1 MALFLKVPFLCLYS
15 MLLGILGGAVVGVF
29 MLGLSPNLYF
39 DQTIRSLSLSDLY
52 GGVFRGAVYGI
63 LVGLTGCLRG
73 MRCGS
78 DAAAVGA
85 ATTSA
90 VVTGV
95 VAIVVADGI
104 LAVIFNALGI

>member
-1 MALFLKVPFLCLYS
+1 MV
-15 MLLGILGGAVVGVF
+15 LGILGGSLVGIF
-29 MLGLSPNLYF
+29 MLGLSPHLYL
-39 DQTIRSLSLSDLY
+39 DQTIRALSLSDLW
-52 GGVFRGAVYGI
+52 GGVFRGALYGI
-63 LVGLTGCLRG
+63 LVGITGCLRG
-73 MRCGS
+73 MRCGR

-104 LAVIFNALGI
+104 LAVVFNALGI